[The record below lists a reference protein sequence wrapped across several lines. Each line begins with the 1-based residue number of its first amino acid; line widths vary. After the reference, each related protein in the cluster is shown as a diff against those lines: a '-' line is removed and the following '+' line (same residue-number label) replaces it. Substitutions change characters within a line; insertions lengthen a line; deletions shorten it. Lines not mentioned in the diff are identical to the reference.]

1 MVTGMYLV
9 QERSISLFVLIV
21 RFLEIIFLDRVLQPG
36 LR

>member
-1 MVTGMYLV
+1 MLTGMYLV

>member
-1 MVTGMYLV
+1 MLIGMYLI

-21 RFLEIIFLDRVLQPG
+21 RFLEIIFLGRVLQPG